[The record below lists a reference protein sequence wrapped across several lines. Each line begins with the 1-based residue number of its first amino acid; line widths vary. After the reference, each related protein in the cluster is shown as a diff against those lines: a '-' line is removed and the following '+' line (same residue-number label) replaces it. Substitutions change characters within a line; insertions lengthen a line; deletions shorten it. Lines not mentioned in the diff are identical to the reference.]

1 MAPSRR
7 TGARYRT
14 TRMVR
19 AMRPAVRR
27 TLAVALLAGAVALPA
42 SGVAQETPGPSS
54 SLTVAGRK
62 LEPAGRLTPVG
73 SFPTG
78 GALTPGGRLYWSG
91 GAGPGETAARVVDV
105 GPGAAEQAL
114 PIPGGDGGIAVAAHR
129 PPASLAGVP

>member
-54 SLTVAGRK
+54 SLTVAGRQ
-62 LEPAGRLTPVG
+62 LEPAGRMTPVG

-78 GALTPGGRLYWSG
+78 GALTPDGRFYWSVDAG
-91 GAGPGETAARVVDV
+91 RGSTPGRIVDGGSGAGKEAP
-105 GPGAAEQAL
+105 
-114 PIPGGDGGIAVAAHR
+114 PIPGGYRGVAVAPH
-129 PPASLAGVP
+129 G